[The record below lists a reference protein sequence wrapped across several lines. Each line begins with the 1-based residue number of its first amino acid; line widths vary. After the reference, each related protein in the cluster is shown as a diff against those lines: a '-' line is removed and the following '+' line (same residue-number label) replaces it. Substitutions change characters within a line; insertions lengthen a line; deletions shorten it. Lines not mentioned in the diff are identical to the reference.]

1 MVQQVVLDGLGRWAE
16 RATGLRVL
24 HGKTGTDRLATPYV
38 SLEMRRRPAP
48 KTAQH
53 VREVPDMYPLGR
65 IALTAAEGD
74 ALAVRVNL
82 VWVRLV
88 RGVGEPLAALAARV
102 VAALAAPLAGR
113 VTASVDGAD
122 VLLTVLVLGD
132 LWRLEAIEGATVSYE
147 GDAAP
152 ARLCDRLW
160 AVRVRVRL
168 VGATATSG
176 QAGAAGDGNGAAE
189 LLATLQEAL
198 DEPWAFEIL
207 ESFGMRRTEE
217 ATEAPAEERRANA
230 LLEDRSY
237 FDLVL
242 GVSTRYAR
250 PAEAASKV
258 SIQTQLN
265 ANPPNPDPL
274 QQVLDGLP

>member
-16 RATGLRVL
+16 RATGLRAL

-38 SLEMRRRPAP
+38 SLEMRRRPVP

-53 VREVPDMYPLGR
+53 VREVADMYPGGR
-65 IALTAAEGD
+65 LVLTAAEGD
-74 ALAVRVNL
+74 ALTVRVNL
-82 VWVRLV
+82 AWVRLV
-88 RGVGEPLAALAARV
+88 RGVGESLDTLAGRV
-102 VAALAAPLAGR
+102 VAALTAPLAGR
-113 VTASVDGAD
+113 VTPSVDGAD
-122 VLLTVLVLGD
+122 VVLTALVLGD
-132 LWRLEAIEGATVSYE
+132 LWRLEVVEGATASYE
-147 GDAAP
+147 GETAP

-160 AVRVRVRL
+160 SVVVRVRL
-168 VGATATSG
+168 VGAAATSG
-176 QAGAAGDGNGAAE
+176 QAGIAGDGNGAAE
-189 LLATLQEAL
+189 LLAALQEAL

-250 PAEAASKV
+250 PTEAASKV
-258 SIQTQLN
+258 SIKTQLN